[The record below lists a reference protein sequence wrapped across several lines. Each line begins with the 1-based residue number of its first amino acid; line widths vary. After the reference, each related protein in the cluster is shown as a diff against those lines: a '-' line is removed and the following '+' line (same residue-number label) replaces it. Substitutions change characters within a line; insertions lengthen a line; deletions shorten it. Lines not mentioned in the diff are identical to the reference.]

1 MIKQLALQ
9 MTLSE
14 ILPSARLL
22 PAADKLRLIRYLA
35 VDIDNE
41 ESVAPLEHGRTYA
54 LHSPRFEDG
63 ATQALLEA
71 LETNRH

>member
-1 MIKQLALQ
+1 

-14 ILPSARLL
+14 ILPSALLL

-41 ESVAPLEHGRTYA
+41 DSVAPLEHGRTYA
-54 LHSPRFEDG
+54 LQSPRFEDG
-63 ATQALLEA
+63 AAEALLGV
-71 LETNRH
+71 LESNQH

>member
-1 MIKQLALQ
+1 

-22 PAADKLRLIRYLA
+22 PAADKLRLIRFLA
-35 VDIDNE
+35 VDIDSE
-41 ESVAPLEHGRTYA
+41 DSIAPLEHGRTYA
-54 LHSPRFEDG
+54 LQSPRFEDG
-63 ATQALLEA
+63 AAQALLEV

>member
-1 MIKQLALQ
+1 

-14 ILPSARLL
+14 ILPSALLL

-41 ESVAPLEHGRTYA
+41 DSVAPLEHGRTYV
-54 LHSPRFEDG
+54 LQSPQFEDG
-63 ATQALLEA
+63 AAQALLGV
-71 LETNRH
+71 LEGNRH

>member
-1 MIKQLALQ
+1 

-22 PAADKLRLIRYLA
+22 PAADKLRLIRFLA

-41 ESVAPLEHGRTYA
+41 DSIAPLEHGRTYA
-54 LHSPRFEDG
+54 LQSPQFEDG
-63 ATQALLEA
+63 AAQALLGV
-71 LETNRH
+71 LEVNRH